1 MRRLLTILLFCM
13 AVPVFGA
20 QPPEGRHT
28 FRLGWGDMLFE
39 TMAFQPTVAGIHPSP
54 ESLPSSYTRNEKY
67 GFGYTGHIYAEY
79 LYRFTKVVSVGI
91 QADAEGIFWK
101 EGTFDRYHKL
111 TVPEVPVRNWDI
123 VLMPTVR
130 FTWLHRPLVRLY
142 SGLGAGAIFASWS
155 FYRIGYIK
163 ARTETMKR
171 NERDVELGNLI
182 LQIYETIVYLIV
194 CLIGVFLLL
203 NENFTNQA
211 LNLMTGG
218 FTIFNGIVGVIGAIK
233 NCEKYTTFGWKFM
246 LGLTIIELGLGAY
259 FIFMSNTI
267 NNVGLG
273 VMGVITTIAGLI
285 EVISSLRKDVLQKT
299 VQDGKDIVKILKE
312 EK

>member
-1 MRRLLTILLFCM
+1 MKRFLTILLFCM

-79 LYRFTKVVSVGI
+79 LYRFSKVVSVGI

-142 SGLGAGAIFASWS
+142 SGLGAGAIFAFDNLRQFKAGFALNLNW
-155 FYRIGYIK
+155 IGLEIGK
-163 ARTETMKR
+163 GHWGG
-171 NERDVELGNLI
+171 NVELGMLNSLSDPYHIYQAASRLI
-182 LQIYETIVYLIV
+182 
-194 CLIGVFLLL
+194 CF
-203 NENFTNQA
+203 
-211 LNLMTGG
+211 
-218 FTIFNGIVGVIGAIK
+218 
-233 NCEKYTTFGWKFM
+233 
-246 LGLTIIELGLGAY
+246 GAY
-259 FIFMSNTI
+259 Y
-267 NNVGLG
+267 
-273 VMGVITTIAGLI
+273 
-285 EVISSLRKDVLQKT
+285 KW
-299 VQDGKDIVKILKE
+299 
-312 EK
+312 